1 LRLPSAPMSSPDD
14 LRIYCISR
22 REYLVGRPYLGR
34 QKSSNRLFFEA
45 RGIRRPMLIRLA
57 YDIQFDIPAAVAM
70 VALLNVHP
78 SRTGDLVEPDE
89 LQTEPKLDVTSYI
102 DSFGNCCARFV
113 APPGPLRL
121 SSSTLIRDSGEPDAV
136 NLSARERAVGDLP
149 NEVLT
154 FLLNSRYCEVD
165 RFSNIALELFGEIH
179 PGWGRVQAICDW
191 VHNHIAFNYQQA
203 RPTKTALDV
212 FTERVGVCR
221 DFQHLAITFCRALNI
236 PARYA
241 TGYLGD
247 IGVPVV
253 LPMDFSAWFEVYLDN
268 RWWALDARNNQP
280 RIGRVLIA
288 TGRDASDVAI
298 TTSFGQADLRHFF
311 VVTEEE
317 IQAAAIPSLLQ
328 PCG

>member
-1 LRLPSAPMSSPDD
+1 
-14 LRIYCISR
+14 
-22 REYLVGRPYLGR
+22 
-34 QKSSNRLFFEA
+34 
-45 RGIRRPMLIRLA
+45 MLIRLA
-57 YDIQFDIPAAVAM
+57 YDIQFEIPATAAM

-78 SRTGDLVEPDE
+78 SRVQDLLEPDE
-89 LQTEPKLDVTSYI
+89 LQTEPKLETTSYI
-102 DSFGNCCARFV
+102 DGFGNRCVRFV

-121 SSSTLIRDSGEPDAV
+121 SNSTLIRDSGEPDAV
-136 NLSARERAVGDLP
+136 RLSAREPGVSELP
-149 NEVLT
+149 HEILR

-165 RFSNIALELFGEIH
+165 RFSHIAIELFGNVE

-191 VHNHIAFNYQQA
+191 VHNKVTFNYQQA

-247 IGVPVV
+247 IGVPAR
-253 LPMDFSAWFEVYLDN
+253 LPMDFSAWFEAYLDD
-268 RWWALDARNNQP
+268 RWWTFDARNNQP
-280 RIGRVLIA
+280 RVGRVLMA
-288 TGRDASDVAI
+288 TGQDAADVAM
-298 TTSFGQADLRHFF
+298 TTSFGQADLRYFF

-317 IQAAAIPSLLQ
+317 NRNSMEA
-328 PCG
+328 